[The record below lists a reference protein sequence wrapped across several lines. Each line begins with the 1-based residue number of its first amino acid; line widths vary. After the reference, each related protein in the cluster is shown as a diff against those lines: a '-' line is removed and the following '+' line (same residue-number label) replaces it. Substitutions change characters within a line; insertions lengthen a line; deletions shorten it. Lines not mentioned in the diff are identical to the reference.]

1 MKNSFLE
8 MLKRQ
13 KLKSMAKGE
22 TILKEEPKVV
32 VEVIEDVI
40 EEKPKKRGR
49 KKKSDDNN

>member
-13 KLKSMAKGE
+13 KLKSRAKNE
-22 TILKEEPKVV
+22 TILKDEPKVV
-32 VEVIEDVI
+32 IEVIEDVI